1 MPKEKQIKF
10 QIIDVRELSFSYD
23 EIPLEKI
30 SVEKLEKNLVI
41 GLNYALNAD
50 KKDNILKLK
59 VRVLYKITGTDAPI
73 LKYTNEILYQIA
85 DLVNNIDIKNSI
97 INIDD
102 EFLAI
107 LLNIS
112 IGTIRG
118 MIAVKTMGKIINNYP
133 LPILNPKKIIE
144 HTNIK
149 KKVSSMSTKRD
160 TYKYQYKIGNK
171 IVHGGITND
180 LERREQ
186 EHQQKWPKGHIKQV
200 GRRTTEEAARKWEE
214 EKGY

>member
-1 MPKEKQIKF
+1 MPNEKQIKF

-23 EIPLEKI
+23 EMPIEKI
-30 SVEKLEKNLVI
+30 SFKKLGKNLVI
-41 GLNYALNAD
+41 GINYALNID

-59 VRVLYKITGTDAPI
+59 TRVLYKMKGTDAPI
-73 LKYTNEILYQIA
+73 LKYTNEILYQIE
-85 DLVNNIDIKNSI
+85 DLENNINITKDI

-118 MIAVKTMGKIINNYP
+118 MIAVKTMGKIINKYP

-144 HTNIK
+144 HANIK
-149 KKVSSMSTKRD
+149 KK
-160 TYKYQYKIGNK
+160 
-171 IVHGGITND
+171 
-180 LERREQ
+180 
-186 EHQQKWPKGHIKQV
+186 
-200 GRRTTEEAARKWEE
+200 
-214 EKGY
+214 